1 MDLGGKKRCKLAV
14 FWDENA
20 ITGGVGIPK
29 KRNLP
34 HPSLYHCFQLIFYMT
49 DLSTVLGT
57 RGNVVIIYRFHGS
70 FASLRPSSLVS
81 IKSSN
86 LKQSEKIWSNLKH
99 CQFRWNAR
107 DCAGYAHLHGNSF
120 PRKLRTWIFYELWY
134 SAWTQRCQPSAF
146 ILTFCF

>member
-1 MDLGGKKRCKLAV
+1 MDLGGKKR
-14 FWDENA
+14 WDENA

-70 FASLRPSSLVS
+70 FASLRPSSLVG
-81 IKSSN
+81 N
-86 LKQSEKIWSNLKH
+86 LSCLKD
-99 CQFRWNAR
+99 F
-107 DCAGYAHLHGNSF
+107 GVGSLV
-120 PRKLRTWIFYELWY
+120 
-134 SAWTQRCQPSAF
+134 
-146 ILTFCF
+146 